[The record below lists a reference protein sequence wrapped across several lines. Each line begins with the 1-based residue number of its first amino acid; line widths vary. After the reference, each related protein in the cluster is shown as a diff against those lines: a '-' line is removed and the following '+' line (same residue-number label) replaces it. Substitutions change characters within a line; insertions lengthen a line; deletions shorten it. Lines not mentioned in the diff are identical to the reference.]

1 MQVVRTVFWVLLTAV
16 LVAFIS
22 INWNTAPVNF
32 WPIGGGYL
40 HFEWP
45 VGVIALVF
53 FLLGLLPMW
62 LLGKAGKWRLNR
74 RIGALENSVRANAAP
89 PPTSMPPLATSS
101 QLEAAAPPARSP
113 ESSLS

>member
-1 MQVVRTVFWVLLTAV
+1 MQIVRTVFWVVLTAA

-22 INWNTAPVNF
+22 INWNAAPVNL

-62 LLGKAGKWRLNR
+62 LFAKAGKWRLKR
-74 RIGALENSVRANAAP
+74 RIGTLENSVRANAAP
-89 PPTSMPPLATSS
+89 PPPLATAN
-101 QLEAAAPPARSP
+101 QLEGASPRHAPERSP
-113 ESSLS
+113 ESTQY